1 MKKRIFRFVCVIV
14 VLALLLPL
22 TFSVAASAE
31 SGKEYVQ
38 KSSFWQW
45 AGSGIQKIIGYSF
58 GAACPN
64 SDDSYHHASSYYGL
78 DIDQHFYR
86 CICTYCGAHFTAY
99 ESDLQQSYNTQVEDI
114 QDEYG
119 TTEFGSKGFILP
131 VPVID
136 IYGVFSQGNIVETK
150 VGYSFS
156 CAFVASKK
164 YASSVYSDWCISV
177 FPDFTLVAPVT
188 GTYTLMLEG
197 SFSNCEIHRS
207 TPLPYVCHA
216 AANAVLDDSSYYG
229 IPGDRSRH
237 CAFSVRNYNA
247 DGVTLSSF
255 SGRLYFFVESAT
267 YNVNNYTANI
277 GGITSRPT
285 SITGN
290 YGIIG
295 DNGQITAVE
304 DNSTI
309 VNETNNTYYNPA
321 TGTTSP
327 ITDWSYNYADRS
339 YTVTTE
345 TGDTVTV
352 TYGDENITIKEG
364 DTTYNVYYISP
375 GSGSETPGPSP
386 SPSPSPSPTPTP
398 CAHDWQ
404 PGDTEPVL
412 PTCTRDGSAV
422 YTCSICGETKTEV
435 LPAPGHSWQVKQSV
449 STQYDESGTLIQEG
463 YTLYECTVCQEQY
476 KDTEGAGPPQPPSQE
491 KESIWEK
498 IGKLLGSIFG
508 GFVGLIEAALGK
520 VLDALTALCEMLME
534 KLGVVVETIL
544 SVLDEVP
551 KLFGGFLDFL
561 SAVFPFLPPELMLL
575 LTFGVIAIVVIGI
588 IKALRR

>member
-1 MKKRIFRFVCVIV
+1 MYFPVY
-14 VLALLLPL
+14 
-22 TFSVAASAE
+22 E
-31 SGKEYVQ
+31 
-38 KSSFWQW
+38 
-45 AGSGIQKIIGYSF
+45 IIPDT
-58 GAACPN
+58 A
-64 SDDSYHHASSYYGL
+64 
-78 DIDQHFYR
+78 ID
-86 CICTYCGAHFTAY
+86 
-99 ESDLQQSYNTQVEDI
+99 
-114 QDEYG
+114 
-119 TTEFGSKGFILP
+119 P
-131 VPVID
+131 
-136 IYGVFSQGNIVETK
+136 
-150 VGYSFS
+150 
-156 CAFVASKK
+156 
-164 YASSVYSDWCISV
+164 
-177 FPDFTLVAPVT
+177 
-188 GTYTLMLEG
+188 
-197 SFSNCEIHRS
+197 S
-207 TPLPYVCHA
+207 T
-216 AANAVLDDSSYYG
+216 D
-229 IPGDRSRH
+229 
-237 CAFSVRNYNA
+237 
-247 DGVTLSSF
+247 T
-255 SGRLYFFVESAT
+255 T
-267 YNVNNYTANI
+267 YN
-277 GGITSRPT
+277 ITSRPT

-412 PTCTRDGSAV
+412 PTCTRDGSAL

-476 KDTEGAGPPQPPSQE
+476 KDTEGAGPPQPPNQE

-561 SAVFPFLPPELMLL
+561 GVVFPFLPPELMLL